1 MRKLLSKE
9 EAKILIENLAS
20 NQEFRIKNA
29 ENYAIEKQ
37 YSWLEM
43 QQEILKVYQLVLKI
57 LEK

>member
-1 MRKLLSKE
+1 MKRLLSKD

-29 ENYAIEKQ
+29 VNYAIEKQ

-43 QQEILKVYQLVLKI
+43 QKEILKVYQLVLKI

>member
-1 MRKLLSKE
+1 LLSKE
-9 EAKILIENLAS
+9 EAKALIQNLAS

-29 ENYAIEKQ
+29 DNYDITHK

-57 LEK
+57 LDK

>member
-1 MRKLLSKE
+1 LLSKE
-9 EAKILIENLAS
+9 EAKTLIENLAS

-29 ENYAIEKQ
+29 DNYDIKHN

-57 LEK
+57 LNK